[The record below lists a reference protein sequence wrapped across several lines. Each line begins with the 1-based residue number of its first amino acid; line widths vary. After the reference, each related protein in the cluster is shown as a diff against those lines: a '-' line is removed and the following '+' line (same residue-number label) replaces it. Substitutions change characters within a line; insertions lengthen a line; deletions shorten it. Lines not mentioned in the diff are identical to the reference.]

1 MLTKY
6 VYSIQNTV
14 EFYKLLKS
22 VKNKE
27 TAMAFKD
34 KYWKTGV
41 ESILQYKGTGYKGE
55 YPTFREMLEI
65 TTERYPENEAFKAI
79 VPKTVTYTYSQA
91 LKKIK
96 EIAYYL
102 ISKGVRKGDKIAV
115 TGKNSP
121 EWALAYFAISFA
133 GCTIIPLDYSLHN
146 EDAEKILSF
155 GDAKILF
162 IDGERINEVDK
173 EGKLFQEKISLESD
187 SKGYK
192 FILDLN
198 GPETELP
205 QLSCEDTAAILFT
218 SGTTGTPKGVMLSFK
233 NFMSSAL
240 SSMRLFNVYPEDV
253 FYAILPIHH
262 AYTMTAVLL
271 ETVINGSSV
280 VFGKRLVTP
289 IMLKELKEGKI
300 TMLLAVPM
308 LFNKLLAGLM
318 AGVKKQGAFKEG
330 LIHFLMGF
338 SGLVKKVF
346 GVNLGKKIFGNMLL
360 SKISL
365 DKMRL
370 CICGGGPLPAS
381 TFKQF
386 NQLGIDF
393 VQGYGLTETSPI
405 ININPIEVYIEE
417 SVGIPIPLVEEKI
430 VDPDED
436 GNGII
441 YVRGPQVMQ
450 GYYKNS
456 EATEEVLS
464 SDGWLN
470 TGDVGHI
477 DDKGFLYLTGRAK
490 SIIVTEGGKNV
501 FPEEIED
508 KFQLYNE
515 IEQCCIIPYIISK
528 ERKSEGI
535 RMVIYPSE
543 AYLKQNGLD
552 STVKHMESIVE
563 EVNKDLQSYK
573 KISMVTVVDTPLPMT
588 STKKVKRFE
597 VVKMFKD
604 K

>member
-1 MLTKY
+1 
-6 VYSIQNTV
+6 
-14 EFYKLLKS
+14 
-22 VKNKE
+22 
-27 TAMAFKD
+27 MAFKD
-34 KYWKTGV
+34 KYWKTNV
-41 ESILQYKGTGYKGE
+41 ETFFSYQGKKYMGQW
-55 YPTFREMLEI
+55 PTFREMMEI
-65 TTERYPENEAFKAI
+65 SEERFPDNEAFKAI
-79 VPKTVTYTYSQA
+79 VPKVVTFTYKEA
-91 LKKIK
+91 LKKIR

-102 ISKGVRKGDKIAV
+102 VATGAKKGDHIAV

-133 GCTIIPLDYSLHN
+133 GCIIVPLDYSLHI
-146 EDAEKILSF
+146 EDMEKILAF
-155 GDAKILF
+155 GDVDRIF
-162 IDGERINEVDK
+162 IDGEKIDEIDK
-173 EGKLFQEKISLESD
+173 DGKLFKEKISLEPE

-192 FILDLN
+192 YVLDLT

-205 QLSCEDTAAILFT
+205 KLHAEDTAAMLFT
-218 SGTTGTPKGVMLSFK
+218 SGTTGTPKGVMLSFS
-233 NFMSSAL
+233 NFMSSTL
-240 SSMRLFNVYPEDV
+240 SSQRLFDVYPTDV

-271 ETVINGSSV
+271 ETVVSGASC

-289 IMLKELKEGKI
+289 IMLKELREGKI

-318 AGVKKQGAFKEG
+318 AGVHKQGPFKEN

-338 SGLVKKVF
+338 SGFMKKVF
-346 GVNLGKKIFGNMLL
+346 HVNLGKKIFGNMLL

-370 CICGGGPLPAS
+370 CICGGGPLPPS

-417 SVGIPIPLVEEKI
+417 SVGIPIPGVEEKI
-430 VDPDED
+430 VSPDED

-441 YVRGPQVMQ
+441 YVRGPQVMK
-450 GYYKNS
+450 GYYKND

-477 DDKGFLYLTGRAK
+477 DSNGFLYLTGRAK

-508 KFQLYNE
+508 KFQLFNE
-515 IEQCCIIPYIISK
+515 IEQCCIIPYMINK
-528 ERKSEGI
+528 EMKTEGI
-535 RMVIYPSE
+535 RMVIYPTE
-543 AYLKQNGLD
+543 AYLKEHGMEET
-552 STVKHMESIVE
+552 SRHMEEVVE
-563 EVNKDLQSYK
+563 SVNKGLQSYK
-573 KISMVTVVDTPLPMT
+573 KITMVTVVDQPLPMT

-597 VVKMFKD
+597 VVKMFK
-604 K
+604 

>member
-1 MLTKY
+1 
-6 VYSIQNTV
+6 
-14 EFYKLLKS
+14 
-22 VKNKE
+22 
-27 TAMAFKD
+27 MAFKD
-34 KYWKTGV
+34 KYWKTNV
-41 ESILQYKGTGYKGE
+41 ETFFSYQGKKYMGQW
-55 YPTFREMLEI
+55 PTFREMMEI
-65 TTERYPENEAFKAI
+65 SEERFPDNEAFKAI
-79 VPKTVTYTYSQA
+79 VPKVVTFTYKEA
-91 LKKIK
+91 LKKIR

-102 ISKGVRKGDKIAV
+102 IATGAKKGDHIAV

-133 GCTIIPLDYSLHN
+133 GCIIVPLDYSLHI
-146 EDAEKILSF
+146 EDMEKILAF
-155 GDAKILF
+155 GDVDRIF
-162 IDGERINEVDK
+162 IDGEKIDEIDK
-173 EGKLFQEKISLESD
+173 EGKLFKEKISLEPE

-192 FILDLN
+192 YVLDLT

-205 QLSCEDTAAILFT
+205 KLHAEDTAAMLFT
-218 SGTTGTPKGVMLSFK
+218 SGTTGTPKGVMLSFS
-233 NFMSSAL
+233 NFMSSTL
-240 SSMRLFNVYPEDV
+240 SSQRLFDVYPTDV

-271 ETVINGSSV
+271 ETVVSGASC

-289 IMLKELKEGKI
+289 IMLKELREGKI

-318 AGVKKQGAFKEG
+318 TGVHKQGPFKEN

-338 SGLVKKVF
+338 SGFMKKVF
-346 GVNLGKKIFGNMLL
+346 HVNLGKKIFGNMLL

-370 CICGGGPLPAS
+370 CICGGGPLPPS

-417 SVGIPIPLVEEKI
+417 SVGIPIPGVEEKI
-430 VDPDED
+430 VSPDED

-441 YVRGPQVMQ
+441 YVRGPQVMK
-450 GYYKNS
+450 GYYKND

-477 DDKGFLYLTGRAK
+477 DSNGFLYLTGRAK

-508 KFQLYNE
+508 KFQLFNE
-515 IEQCCIIPYIISK
+515 IEQCCIIPYMINK
-528 ERKSEGI
+528 EMKTEGI
-535 RMVIYPSE
+535 RMVIYPTE
-543 AYLKQNGLD
+543 AYLKEHGMEET
-552 STVKHMESIVE
+552 SRHMEEVVE
-563 EVNKDLQSYK
+563 SVNKGLQSYK
-573 KISMVTVVDTPLPMT
+573 KITMVTVVDQPLPMT

-597 VVKMFKD
+597 VVKMFK
-604 K
+604 

>member
-1 MLTKY
+1 
-6 VYSIQNTV
+6 
-14 EFYKLLKS
+14 
-22 VKNKE
+22 
-27 TAMAFKD
+27 MAFKD
-34 KYWKTGV
+34 KYWKTNV
-41 ESILQYKGTGYKGE
+41 ETFFSYQGKKYMGQW
-55 YPTFREMLEI
+55 PTFREMMEI
-65 TTERYPENEAFKAI
+65 SEERFPDNEAFKAI
-79 VPKTVTYTYSQA
+79 VPKVVTFTYKEA
-91 LKKIK
+91 LKKIR

-102 ISKGVRKGDKIAV
+102 IATGAKKGDHIAV

-133 GCTIIPLDYSLHN
+133 GCIIVPLDYSLHI
-146 EDAEKILSF
+146 EDMEKILAF
-155 GDAKILF
+155 GDVDRIF
-162 IDGERINEVDK
+162 IDGEKIDEIDK
-173 EGKLFQEKISLESD
+173 EGKLFKEKISLEPE

-192 FILDLN
+192 YVLDLT

-205 QLSCEDTAAILFT
+205 KLHAEDTAAILFT
-218 SGTTGTPKGVMLSFK
+218 SGTTGTPKGVMLSFS
-233 NFMSSAL
+233 NFMSSTL
-240 SSMRLFNVYPEDV
+240 SSQRLFDVYPTDV

-271 ETVINGSSV
+271 ETVISGASC

-289 IMLKELKEGKI
+289 IMLKELREGKI

-318 AGVKKQGAFKEG
+318 AGVHKQGPFKEN

-338 SGLVKKVF
+338 SGFMKKVF
-346 GVNLGKKIFGNMLL
+346 HVNLGKKIFGNMLL

-365 DKMRL
+365 DKMRI

-417 SVGIPIPLVEEKI
+417 SVGIPIPGVEEKI
-430 VDPDED
+430 VSPDED

-441 YVRGPQVMQ
+441 YVRGPQVMK
-450 GYYKNS
+450 GYYKND

-477 DDKGFLYLTGRAK
+477 DSNGFLYLTGRAK

-508 KFQLYNE
+508 KFQLFNE
-515 IEQCCIIPYIISK
+515 IEQCCIIPYMINK
-528 ERKSEGI
+528 EMKTEGI
-535 RMVIYPSE
+535 RMVIYPTE
-543 AYLKQNGLD
+543 AYLKEHGMEET
-552 STVKHMESIVE
+552 SRHMEEVVE
-563 EVNKDLQSYK
+563 SVNKDLQSYK
-573 KISMVTVVDTPLPMT
+573 KITMVTVVDQPLPMT

-597 VVKMFKD
+597 VVKMFK
-604 K
+604 

>member
-1 MLTKY
+1 
-6 VYSIQNTV
+6 
-14 EFYKLLKS
+14 
-22 VKNKE
+22 
-27 TAMAFKD
+27 MAFKD
-34 KYWKTGV
+34 KYWKTNV
-41 ESILQYKGTGYKGE
+41 ETFFSYQGKKYMGQW
-55 YPTFREMLEI
+55 PTFREMMEI
-65 TTERYPENEAFKAI
+65 SEERFPDNEAFKAI
-79 VPKTVTYTYSQA
+79 VPKVVTFTYKEA
-91 LKKIK
+91 LKKIR

-102 ISKGVRKGDKIAV
+102 VATGAKKGDHIAV

-133 GCTIIPLDYSLHN
+133 GCIIVPLDYSLHI
-146 EDAEKILSF
+146 EDMEKILAF
-155 GDAKILF
+155 GDVDRIF
-162 IDGERINEVDK
+162 IDGEKIDGIDK
-173 EGKLFQEKISLESD
+173 EGKLFKEKISLEPE

-192 FILDLN
+192 YVLDLT

-205 QLSCEDTAAILFT
+205 KLHAEDTAAMLFT
-218 SGTTGTPKGVMLSFK
+218 SGTTGTPKGVMLSFS
-233 NFMSSAL
+233 NFMSSTL
-240 SSMRLFNVYPEDV
+240 SSQRLFDVYPTDV

-271 ETVINGSSV
+271 ETVISGASC

-289 IMLKELKEGKI
+289 IMLKELREGKI

-318 AGVKKQGAFKEG
+318 AGVHKQGPFKEN

-338 SGLVKKVF
+338 SGFMKKVF
-346 GVNLGKKIFGNMLL
+346 HVNLGKKIFGNMLL

-417 SVGIPIPLVEEKI
+417 SVGIPIPGVEEKI
-430 VDPDED
+430 VSPDED

-441 YVRGPQVMQ
+441 YVRGPQVMK
-450 GYYKNS
+450 GYYKND

-477 DDKGFLYLTGRAK
+477 DSNGFLYLTGRAK

-508 KFQLYNE
+508 KFQLFNE
-515 IEQCCIIPYIISK
+515 IEQCCIIPYMINK
-528 ERKSEGI
+528 EMKTEGI
-535 RMVIYPSE
+535 RMVIYPTE
-543 AYLKQNGLD
+543 AYLKEHGMEET
-552 STVKHMESIVE
+552 SRHMEEVVE
-563 EVNKDLQSYK
+563 SVNKDLQSYK
-573 KISMVTVVDTPLPMT
+573 KITMVTVVDQPLPMT

-597 VVKMFKD
+597 VVKMFK
-604 K
+604 

>member
-1 MLTKY
+1 
-6 VYSIQNTV
+6 
-14 EFYKLLKS
+14 
-22 VKNKE
+22 
-27 TAMAFKD
+27 MAFKD
-34 KYWKTGV
+34 KYWKTNV
-41 ESILQYKGTGYKGE
+41 ETFFSYQGKKYMGQW
-55 YPTFREMLEI
+55 PTFREMMEI
-65 TTERYPENEAFKAI
+65 SEERFPDNEAFKAI
-79 VPKTVTYTYSQA
+79 VPKVVTFTYKEA
-91 LKKIK
+91 LKKIR

-102 ISKGVRKGDKIAV
+102 VATGAKKGDHIAV

-133 GCTIIPLDYSLHN
+133 GCIIVPLDYSLHI
-146 EDAEKILSF
+146 EDMEKILAF
-155 GDAKILF
+155 GDVDRIF
-162 IDGERINEVDK
+162 IDGEKIDEIDK
-173 EGKLFQEKISLESD
+173 EGKLFKEKISLEPE

-192 FILDLN
+192 YVLDLT

-205 QLSCEDTAAILFT
+205 KLHAEDTAAMLFT
-218 SGTTGTPKGVMLSFK
+218 SGTTGTPKGVMLSFS
-233 NFMSSAL
+233 NFMSSTL
-240 SSMRLFNVYPEDV
+240 SSQRLFDVYPTDV

-271 ETVINGSSV
+271 ETVISGASC

-289 IMLKELKEGKI
+289 IMLKELREGKI

-318 AGVKKQGAFKEG
+318 AGVHKQGPFKEN

-338 SGLVKKVF
+338 SGFMKKVF
-346 GVNLGKKIFGNMLL
+346 HVNLGKKIFGNMLL

-417 SVGIPIPLVEEKI
+417 SVGIPIPGVEEKI
-430 VDPDED
+430 VSPDED

-441 YVRGPQVMQ
+441 YVRGPQVMK
-450 GYYKNS
+450 GYYKND

-477 DDKGFLYLTGRAK
+477 DSNGFLYLTGRAK

-508 KFQLYNE
+508 KFQLFNE
-515 IEQCCIIPYIISK
+515 IEQCCIIPYMINK
-528 ERKSEGI
+528 EMKTEGI
-535 RMVIYPSE
+535 RMVIYPTE
-543 AYLKQNGLD
+543 AYLKEHGMGET
-552 STVKHMESIVE
+552 SRHMEEVVE
-563 EVNKDLQSYK
+563 SVNKDLQSYK
-573 KISMVTVVDTPLPMT
+573 KITMVTVVDQPLPMT

-597 VVKMFKD
+597 VVKMFK
-604 K
+604 

>member
-1 MLTKY
+1 
-6 VYSIQNTV
+6 
-14 EFYKLLKS
+14 
-22 VKNKE
+22 
-27 TAMAFKD
+27 MAFKD
-34 KYWKTGV
+34 KYWKTNV
-41 ESILQYKGTGYKGE
+41 ETFFSYQGKKYMGQW
-55 YPTFREMLEI
+55 PTFREMMEI
-65 TTERYPENEAFKAI
+65 SEERFPDNEAFKAI
-79 VPKTVTYTYSQA
+79 VPKVVTFTYKEA
-91 LKKIK
+91 LKKIR

-102 ISKGVRKGDKIAV
+102 IATGAKKGDHIAV

-133 GCTIIPLDYSLHN
+133 GCVIVPLDYSLHI
-146 EDAEKILSF
+146 EDMEKILAF
-155 GDAKILF
+155 GDVDRIF
-162 IDGERINEVDK
+162 IDGEKIDEIDK
-173 EGKLFQEKISLESD
+173 EGKLFKEKISLEPE

-192 FILDLN
+192 YVLDLT

-205 QLSCEDTAAILFT
+205 KLHAEDTAAILFT
-218 SGTTGTPKGVMLSFK
+218 SGTTGTPKGVMLSFS
-233 NFMSSAL
+233 NFMSSTL
-240 SSMRLFNVYPEDV
+240 SSQRLFDVYPTDV

-271 ETVINGSSV
+271 ETVISGASC

-318 AGVKKQGAFKEG
+318 AGVHKQGPFKEN

-338 SGLVKKVF
+338 SGFMKKVF
-346 GVNLGKKIFGNMLL
+346 HVNLGKKIFGNMLL

-365 DKMRL
+365 DKIRL
-370 CICGGGPLPAS
+370 CICGGGPLPPS

-417 SVGIPIPLVEEKI
+417 SVGIPIPGVEEKI
-430 VDPDED
+430 VSPDED

-441 YVRGPQVMQ
+441 YVRGPQVMK
-450 GYYKNS
+450 GYYKND

-477 DDKGFLYLTGRAK
+477 DSNGFLYLTGRAK

-508 KFQLYNE
+508 KFQLFNE
-515 IEQCCIIPYIISK
+515 IEQCCIIPYMINK
-528 ERKSEGI
+528 EMKTEGI
-535 RMVIYPSE
+535 RMVIYPTE
-543 AYLKQNGLD
+543 AYLKEHGMEET
-552 STVKHMESIVE
+552 SRHMEEVVE
-563 EVNKDLQSYK
+563 SVNKDLQSYK
-573 KISMVTVVDTPLPMT
+573 KITMVTVVDQPLPMT

-597 VVKMFKD
+597 VVKMFK
-604 K
+604 

>member
-1 MLTKY
+1 
-6 VYSIQNTV
+6 
-14 EFYKLLKS
+14 
-22 VKNKE
+22 
-27 TAMAFKD
+27 MAFKD
-34 KYWKTGV
+34 KYWKTNV
-41 ESILQYKGTGYKGE
+41 ETFFSYQGKKYMGQW
-55 YPTFREMLEI
+55 PTFREMMEI
-65 TTERYPENEAFKAI
+65 SEERFPDNEAFKAI
-79 VPKTVTYTYSQA
+79 VPKVVTFTYKEA
-91 LKKIK
+91 LKKIR

-102 ISKGVRKGDKIAV
+102 IATGAKKGDHIAV

-133 GCTIIPLDYSLHN
+133 GCVIVPLDYSLHI
-146 EDAEKILSF
+146 EDMEKILAF
-155 GDAKILF
+155 GDVDRIF
-162 IDGERINEVDK
+162 IDGEKIDEIDK
-173 EGKLFQEKISLESD
+173 EGKLFKEKISLEPE
-187 SKGYK
+187 SKGHKYV
-192 FILDLN
+192 LDLT

-205 QLSCEDTAAILFT
+205 KLHAEDTAAILFT
-218 SGTTGTPKGVMLSFK
+218 SGTTGTPKGVMLSFT
-233 NFMSSAL
+233 NFMSSTL
-240 SSMRLFNVYPEDV
+240 SSQRLFDVYPTDV

-271 ETVINGSSV
+271 ETVISGASC

-318 AGVKKQGAFKEG
+318 AGVHKQGPFKEN

-338 SGLVKKVF
+338 SGFMKKVF
-346 GVNLGKKIFGNMLL
+346 HVNLGKKIFGNMLL

-417 SVGIPIPLVEEKI
+417 SVGIPIPGVEEKI
-430 VDPDED
+430 VSPDED

-441 YVRGPQVMQ
+441 YVRGPQVMK
-450 GYYKNS
+450 GYYKND

-477 DDKGFLYLTGRAK
+477 DSNGFLYLTGRAK

-508 KFQLYNE
+508 KFQLFNE
-515 IEQCCIIPYIISK
+515 IEQCCIIPYMINK
-528 ERKSEGI
+528 EMKTEGI
-535 RMVIYPSE
+535 RMVIYPTE
-543 AYLKQNGLD
+543 AYLKEHGMEET
-552 STVKHMESIVE
+552 SRHMEEVVE
-563 EVNKDLQSYK
+563 SVNKDLQSYK
-573 KISMVTVVDTPLPMT
+573 KITMVTVVDQPLPMT

-597 VVKMFKD
+597 VVKMFK
-604 K
+604 

>member
-1 MLTKY
+1 
-6 VYSIQNTV
+6 
-14 EFYKLLKS
+14 
-22 VKNKE
+22 
-27 TAMAFKD
+27 MAFKD
-34 KYWKTGV
+34 KYWKTNV
-41 ESILQYKGTGYKGE
+41 ETFFSYQGKKYMGQW
-55 YPTFREMLEI
+55 PTFREMMEI
-65 TTERYPENEAFKAI
+65 SEERFPDNEAFKAI
-79 VPKTVTYTYSQA
+79 VPKVVTFTYKEA
-91 LKKIK
+91 LKKIR

-102 ISKGVRKGDKIAV
+102 IASGAKKCDHIAV
-115 TGKNSP
+115 TVKNRP
-121 EWALAYFAISFA
+121 KWALAYFAISFA
-133 GCTIIPLDYSLHN
+133 GCIIVPLDYSLHL
-146 EDAEKILSF
+146 EDMEKILAF
-155 GDAKILF
+155 GDVDRIF
-162 IDGERINEVDK
+162 IDGEKIDEIDK
-173 EGKLFQEKISLESD
+173 DGKLFKEKISLEPE

-192 FILDLN
+192 YVLDLT

-205 QLSCEDTAAILFT
+205 KLHAEDTAAMLFT
-218 SGTTGTPKGVMLSFK
+218 SGTTGTPQGVMLSFS
-233 NFMSSAL
+233 NFMSSTL
-240 SSMRLFNVYPEDV
+240 SSQRLFDVYPTDV

-271 ETVINGSSV
+271 ETVISGASC

-289 IMLKELKEGKI
+289 IMLKELREGKI

-318 AGVKKQGAFKEG
+318 AGVHKQGPFKDN

-338 SGLVKKVF
+338 SGFMKKVF
-346 GVNLGKKIFGNMLL
+346 HVNLGKKIFGNMLL

-370 CICGGGPLPAS
+370 CICGGGPLPPS

-393 VQGYGLTETSPI
+393 VQGYGLTETSPS

-417 SVGIPIPLVEEKI
+417 SVGIPIPGVEEKI
-430 VDPDED
+430 VSPDED

-441 YVRGPQVMQ
+441 YVRGPQVMK
-450 GYYKNS
+450 GYYKND

-477 DDKGFLYLTGRAK
+477 DSNGFLYLTGRAK

-508 KFQLYNE
+508 KFQLFNE
-515 IEQCCIIPYIISK
+515 IEQCCIIPYMINK
-528 ERKSEGI
+528 EMKTEGI
-535 RMVIYPSE
+535 RMVIYPTE
-543 AYLKQNGLD
+543 AYLKEHGMEET
-552 STVKHMESIVE
+552 SRHMEEVVE
-563 EVNKDLQSYK
+563 SVNKDLQSYK
-573 KISMVTVVDTPLPMT
+573 KITMVTVVDQPLPMT

-597 VVKMFKD
+597 VVKMFK
-604 K
+604 

>member
-1 MLTKY
+1 
-6 VYSIQNTV
+6 
-14 EFYKLLKS
+14 
-22 VKNKE
+22 
-27 TAMAFKD
+27 MAFKD
-34 KYWKTGV
+34 KYWKTNV
-41 ESILQYKGTGYKGE
+41 ETFFSYQGKKYMGQW
-55 YPTFREMLEI
+55 PTFREMMEI
-65 TTERYPENEAFKAI
+65 SEERFPDNEAFKAI
-79 VPKTVTYTYSQA
+79 VPKVVTFTYKEA
-91 LKKIK
+91 LKKIR

-102 ISKGVRKGDKIAV
+102 IATGAKKGDHIAV

-133 GCTIIPLDYSLHN
+133 GCIIVPLDYSLHI
-146 EDAEKILSF
+146 EDMEKILAF
-155 GDAKILF
+155 GDVDRIF
-162 IDGERINEVDK
+162 IDGEKIDEIDK
-173 EGKLFQEKISLESD
+173 EGKLFKEKISLEPE

-192 FILDLN
+192 YVLDLT

-205 QLSCEDTAAILFT
+205 KLHAEDTAAMLFT
-218 SGTTGTPKGVMLSFK
+218 SGTTGTPKGVMLSFS
-233 NFMSSAL
+233 NFMSSTL
-240 SSMRLFNVYPEDV
+240 SSQRLFDVYPTDV

-271 ETVINGSSV
+271 ETVVSGASC

-289 IMLKELKEGKI
+289 IMLKELREGKI

-318 AGVKKQGAFKEG
+318 AGVHKQGPFKEN

-338 SGLVKKVF
+338 SGFMKKVF
-346 GVNLGKKIFGNMLL
+346 HVNLGKKIFGNMLL

-370 CICGGGPLPAS
+370 CICGGGPLPPS

-417 SVGIPIPLVEEKI
+417 SVGIPIPGVEEKI
-430 VDPDED
+430 VSPDED

-441 YVRGPQVMQ
+441 YVRGPQVMK
-450 GYYKNS
+450 GYYKND

-477 DDKGFLYLTGRAK
+477 DSNGFLYLTGRAK

-508 KFQLYNE
+508 KFQLFNE
-515 IEQCCIIPYIISK
+515 IEQCCIIPYMINK
-528 ERKSEGI
+528 EMKTEGI
-535 RMVIYPSE
+535 RMVIYPTE
-543 AYLKQNGLD
+543 AYLKEHGMEET
-552 STVKHMESIVE
+552 SRHMEEVVE
-563 EVNKDLQSYK
+563 SVNKDLQSYK
-573 KISMVTVVDTPLPMT
+573 KITMVTVVDQPLPMT

-597 VVKMFKD
+597 VVKMFK
-604 K
+604 

>member
-1 MLTKY
+1 
-6 VYSIQNTV
+6 
-14 EFYKLLKS
+14 
-22 VKNKE
+22 
-27 TAMAFKD
+27 MAFKD
-34 KYWKTGV
+34 KYWKTNV
-41 ESILQYKGTGYKGE
+41 ETFFSYQGKKYMGQW
-55 YPTFREMLEI
+55 PTFREMMEI
-65 TTERYPENEAFKAI
+65 SEERFPDNEAFKAI
-79 VPKTVTYTYSQA
+79 VPKVVTFTYKEA
-91 LKKIK
+91 LKKIR
-96 EIAYYL
+96 EIAYY
-102 ISKGVRKGDKIAV
+102 IVATGAKKGDHIAV

-133 GCTIIPLDYSLHN
+133 GCIIVPLDYSLHI
-146 EDAEKILSF
+146 EDMEKILAF
-155 GDAKILF
+155 GDVDRIF
-162 IDGERINEVDK
+162 IDGEKIDEIDK
-173 EGKLFQEKISLESD
+173 EGKLFKEKISLEPE

-192 FILDLN
+192 YVLDLT

-205 QLSCEDTAAILFT
+205 KLHAEDTAAMLFT
-218 SGTTGTPKGVMLSFK
+218 SGTTGTPKGVMLSFS
-233 NFMSSAL
+233 NFMSSTL
-240 SSMRLFNVYPEDV
+240 SSQRLFDVYPTDV

-271 ETVINGSSV
+271 ETVISGASC

-289 IMLKELKEGKI
+289 IMLKELREGKI

-318 AGVKKQGAFKEG
+318 AGVHKQGPFKEN

-338 SGLVKKVF
+338 SGFMKKVF
-346 GVNLGKKIFGNMLL
+346 HVNLGKKIFGNMLL

-365 DKMRL
+365 DNMRL

-417 SVGIPIPLVEEKI
+417 SVGIPIPGVEEKI
-430 VDPDED
+430 VSPDED

-441 YVRGPQVMQ
+441 YVRGPQVMK
-450 GYYKNS
+450 GYYKND

-477 DDKGFLYLTGRAK
+477 DSNGFLYLTGRAK

-508 KFQLYNE
+508 KFQLFNE
-515 IEQCCIIPYIISK
+515 IEQCCIIPYMINK
-528 ERKSEGI
+528 EMKTEGI
-535 RMVIYPSE
+535 RMVIYPTE
-543 AYLKQNGLD
+543 AYLKEHGMEET
-552 STVKHMESIVE
+552 SRHMEEVVE
-563 EVNKDLQSYK
+563 SVNKDLQSYK
-573 KISMVTVVDTPLPMT
+573 KITMVTVVDQPLPMT

-597 VVKMFKD
+597 VVKMFK
-604 K
+604 

>member
-1 MLTKY
+1 
-6 VYSIQNTV
+6 
-14 EFYKLLKS
+14 
-22 VKNKE
+22 
-27 TAMAFKD
+27 MAFKD
-34 KYWKTGV
+34 KYWKTNV
-41 ESILQYKGTGYKGE
+41 ETFFSYQGKKYMGQW
-55 YPTFREMLEI
+55 PTFREMMEI
-65 TTERYPENEAFKAI
+65 SEERFPDNEAFKAI
-79 VPKTVTYTYSQA
+79 VPKVVTFTYKEA
-91 LKKIK
+91 LKKIR

-102 ISKGVRKGDKIAV
+102 IASGAKKGDHIAV

-133 GCTIIPLDYSLHN
+133 GCIIVPLDYSLHI
-146 EDAEKILSF
+146 EDMEKILAF
-155 GDAKILF
+155 GDVDRIF
-162 IDGERINEVDK
+162 IDGEKIDEIDK
-173 EGKLFQEKISLESD
+173 EGKLFKEKISLEPE

-192 FILDLN
+192 YVLDLT

-205 QLSCEDTAAILFT
+205 KLHAEDTAAMLFT
-218 SGTTGTPKGVMLSFK
+218 SGTTGTPKGVMLSFS
-233 NFMSSAL
+233 NFMSSTL
-240 SSMRLFNVYPEDV
+240 SSQRLFDVYPTDV
-253 FYAILPIHH
+253 FYEILPIHH

-271 ETVINGSSV
+271 ETVISGASC

-289 IMLKELKEGKI
+289 IMLKELREGKI

-318 AGVKKQGAFKEG
+318 AGVHKQGPFKEN

-338 SGLVKKVF
+338 SGFMKKVF
-346 GVNLGKKIFGNMLL
+346 HVNLGKKIFGNMLL

-370 CICGGGPLPAS
+370 CICGGGPLPPS

-417 SVGIPIPLVEEKI
+417 SVGIPIPGVEEKI
-430 VDPDED
+430 VSPDED

-441 YVRGPQVMQ
+441 YVRGPQVMK
-450 GYYKNS
+450 GYYKND

-477 DDKGFLYLTGRAK
+477 DSNGFLYLTGRAK

-508 KFQLYNE
+508 KFQLFNE
-515 IEQCCIIPYIISK
+515 IEQCCIIPYMINK
-528 ERKSEGI
+528 EMKTEGI
-535 RMVIYPSE
+535 RMVIYPTE
-543 AYLKQNGLD
+543 AYLKEHGMEET
-552 STVKHMESIVE
+552 SRHMEEVVE
-563 EVNKDLQSYK
+563 SVNKDLQSYK
-573 KISMVTVVDTPLPMT
+573 KITMVTVVDQPLPMT

-597 VVKMFKD
+597 VVKMFK
-604 K
+604 

>member
-1 MLTKY
+1 
-6 VYSIQNTV
+6 
-14 EFYKLLKS
+14 
-22 VKNKE
+22 
-27 TAMAFKD
+27 MAFKD
-34 KYWKTGV
+34 KYWKTNV
-41 ESILQYKGTGYKGE
+41 ETFFSYQGKKYMGQW
-55 YPTFREMLEI
+55 PTFREMMEI
-65 TTERYPENEAFKAI
+65 SEKRFPDNEAFKAI
-79 VPKTVTYTYSQA
+79 VPKVVTFTYKEA
-91 LKKIK
+91 LKKIR

-102 ISKGVRKGDKIAV
+102 VATGAKKGDHIAV

-133 GCTIIPLDYSLHN
+133 GCIIVPLDYSLHI
-146 EDAEKILSF
+146 EDMEKILAF
-155 GDAKILF
+155 GDVDRIF
-162 IDGERINEVDK
+162 IDGEKIDEIDK
-173 EGKLFQEKISLESD
+173 EGKLFKEKISLEPE

-192 FILDLN
+192 YVLDLT

-205 QLSCEDTAAILFT
+205 KLHAEDTAAMLFT
-218 SGTTGTPKGVMLSFK
+218 SGTTGTPKGVMLSFS
-233 NFMSSAL
+233 NFMSSTL
-240 SSMRLFNVYPEDV
+240 SSQRLFDVYPTDV

-271 ETVINGSSV
+271 ETVISGASC

-289 IMLKELKEGKI
+289 IMLKELREGKI

-318 AGVKKQGAFKEG
+318 AGVHKQGPFKEN

-338 SGLVKKVF
+338 SGFMKKVF
-346 GVNLGKKIFGNMLL
+346 HVNLGKKIFGNMLL

-370 CICGGGPLPAS
+370 CICGGGPLPPS

-405 ININPIEVYIEE
+405 ININPIEVYIED
-417 SVGIPIPLVEEKI
+417 SVGIPIPGVEEKI
-430 VDPDED
+430 VSPDED

-441 YVRGPQVMQ
+441 YVRGPQVMK
-450 GYYKNS
+450 GYYKND

-477 DDKGFLYLTGRAK
+477 DSNGFLYLTGRAK

-508 KFQLYNE
+508 KFQLFNE
-515 IEQCCIIPYIISK
+515 IEQCCIIPYMINK
-528 ERKSEGI
+528 EMKTEGI
-535 RMVIYPSE
+535 RMVIYPTE
-543 AYLKQNGLD
+543 AYLKEHGMEET
-552 STVKHMESIVE
+552 SRHMEEVVE
-563 EVNKDLQSYK
+563 SVNKDLQSYK
-573 KISMVTVVDTPLPMT
+573 KITMVTVVDQPLPMT

-597 VVKMFKD
+597 VVKMFK
-604 K
+604 

>member
-1 MLTKY
+1 
-6 VYSIQNTV
+6 
-14 EFYKLLKS
+14 
-22 VKNKE
+22 
-27 TAMAFKD
+27 MAFKD
-34 KYWKTGV
+34 KYWKTNV
-41 ESILQYKGTGYKGE
+41 ETFFSYQGKKYMGQW
-55 YPTFREMLEI
+55 PTFREMMEI
-65 TTERYPENEAFKAI
+65 SEERFPDNEAFKAI
-79 VPKTVTYTYSQA
+79 VPKVVTFTYKEA
-91 LKKIK
+91 LKKIR

-102 ISKGVRKGDKIAV
+102 IATGAKKGDHIAV

-133 GCTIIPLDYSLHN
+133 GCIIVPLDYSLHI
-146 EDAEKILSF
+146 EDMEKILAF
-155 GDAKILF
+155 GDVDRIF
-162 IDGERINEVDK
+162 IDGEKIDEIDK
-173 EGKLFQEKISLESD
+173 EGKLFKEKISLEPE

-192 FILDLN
+192 YVLDLT

-205 QLSCEDTAAILFT
+205 KLHAEDTAAMLFT
-218 SGTTGTPKGVMLSFK
+218 SGTTGTPKGVMLSFS
-233 NFMSSAL
+233 NFMSSTL
-240 SSMRLFNVYPEDV
+240 SSQRLFDVYPTDV

-271 ETVINGSSV
+271 ETVVSGASC

-318 AGVKKQGAFKEG
+318 AGVHKQGPFKEN

-338 SGLVKKVF
+338 SGFMKKVF
-346 GVNLGKKIFGNMLL
+346 HVNLGKKIFGNMLL

-370 CICGGGPLPAS
+370 CICGGGPLPPS

-417 SVGIPIPLVEEKI
+417 SVGIPIPGVEEKI
-430 VDPDED
+430 VSPDED

-441 YVRGPQVMQ
+441 YVRGPQVMK
-450 GYYKNS
+450 GYYKND

-477 DDKGFLYLTGRAK
+477 DSNGFLYLTGRAK

-508 KFQLYNE
+508 KFQLFNE
-515 IEQCCIIPYIISK
+515 IEQCCIIPYMINK
-528 ERKSEGI
+528 EMKTEGI
-535 RMVIYPSE
+535 RMVIYPTE
-543 AYLKQNGLD
+543 AYLKEHGMEET
-552 STVKHMESIVE
+552 SRHMEEVVE
-563 EVNKDLQSYK
+563 SVNKGLQSYK
-573 KISMVTVVDTPLPMT
+573 KITMVTVVDQPLPMT

-597 VVKMFKD
+597 VVKMFK
-604 K
+604 

>member
-1 MLTKY
+1 
-6 VYSIQNTV
+6 
-14 EFYKLLKS
+14 
-22 VKNKE
+22 
-27 TAMAFKD
+27 MAFKD
-34 KYWKTGV
+34 KYWKTNV
-41 ESILQYKGTGYKGE
+41 ETFFSYQGKKYMGQW
-55 YPTFREMLEI
+55 PTFREMMEI
-65 TTERYPENEAFKAI
+65 SEERFPDNEAFKAI
-79 VPKTVTYTYSQA
+79 VPKVVTFTYKEA
-91 LKKIK
+91 LKKIR

-102 ISKGVRKGDKIAV
+102 VATGAKKGDHIAV

-133 GCTIIPLDYSLHN
+133 GCIIVPLDYSLHI
-146 EDAEKILSF
+146 EDMEKILAF
-155 GDAKILF
+155 GDVDRIF
-162 IDGERINEVDK
+162 IDGEKIDEIDK
-173 EGKLFQEKISLESD
+173 EGKLFKEKISLEPE

-192 FILDLN
+192 YVLDLT

-205 QLSCEDTAAILFT
+205 KLHAEDTAAMLFT
-218 SGTTGTPKGVMLSFK
+218 SGTTGTPKGVMLSFS
-233 NFMSSAL
+233 NFMSSTL
-240 SSMRLFNVYPEDV
+240 SSQRLFDVYPTDV

-271 ETVINGSSV
+271 ETVISGASC

-289 IMLKELKEGKI
+289 IMLKELREGKI

-318 AGVKKQGAFKEG
+318 AGVHKQGPFKEN
-330 LIHFLMGF
+330 LIRFLMGF
-338 SGLVKKVF
+338 SGFMKKVF
-346 GVNLGKKIFGNMLL
+346 HVNLGKKIFGNMLL

-370 CICGGGPLPAS
+370 CICGGGPLPPS

-417 SVGIPIPLVEEKI
+417 SVGIPIPGVEEKI
-430 VDPDED
+430 VSPDED

-441 YVRGPQVMQ
+441 YVRGPQVMK
-450 GYYKNS
+450 GYYKND

-477 DDKGFLYLTGRAK
+477 DSNGFLYLTGRAK

-508 KFQLYNE
+508 KFQLFNE
-515 IEQCCIIPYIISK
+515 IEQCCIIPYMINK
-528 ERKSEGI
+528 EMKTEGI
-535 RMVIYPSE
+535 RMVIYPTE
-543 AYLKQNGLD
+543 AYLKEHGMEET
-552 STVKHMESIVE
+552 SRHMEEVVE
-563 EVNKDLQSYK
+563 SVNKDLQSYK
-573 KISMVTVVDTPLPMT
+573 KITMVTVVDQPLPMT

-597 VVKMFKD
+597 VVKMFK
-604 K
+604 

>member
-1 MLTKY
+1 
-6 VYSIQNTV
+6 
-14 EFYKLLKS
+14 
-22 VKNKE
+22 
-27 TAMAFKD
+27 MAFKD
-34 KYWKTGV
+34 KYWKTNV
-41 ESILQYKGTGYKGE
+41 ETFFSYQGKKYMGQW
-55 YPTFREMLEI
+55 PTFREMMEI
-65 TTERYPENEAFKAI
+65 SEERFPDNEAFKAI
-79 VPKTVTYTYSQA
+79 VPKVVTFTYKEA
-91 LKKIK
+91 LKKIR

-102 ISKGVRKGDKIAV
+102 VATGAKKGDHIAV

-133 GCTIIPLDYSLHN
+133 GCIIVPLDYSLHI
-146 EDAEKILSF
+146 EDMEKILAF
-155 GDAKILF
+155 GDVDRIF
-162 IDGERINEVDK
+162 IDGEKIDEIDK
-173 EGKLFQEKISLESD
+173 EGKLFKEKISLEPE

-192 FILDLN
+192 YVLDLT

-205 QLSCEDTAAILFT
+205 KLHAEDTAAILFT
-218 SGTTGTPKGVMLSFK
+218 SGTTGTPKGVMLSFS
-233 NFMSSAL
+233 NFMSSTL
-240 SSMRLFNVYPEDV
+240 SSQRLFDVYPTDV

-271 ETVINGSSV
+271 ETVVSGASC

-289 IMLKELKEGKI
+289 IMLKELREGKI

-318 AGVKKQGAFKEG
+318 AGVHKQGPFKEN

-338 SGLVKKVF
+338 SGFMKKVF
-346 GVNLGKKIFGNMLL
+346 HVNLGKKIFGNMLL

-370 CICGGGPLPAS
+370 CICGGGPLPPS

-417 SVGIPIPLVEEKI
+417 SVGIPIPGVEEKI
-430 VDPDED
+430 VSPDED

-441 YVRGPQVMQ
+441 YVRGPQVMK
-450 GYYKNS
+450 GYYKND

-477 DDKGFLYLTGRAK
+477 DSNGFLYLTGRAK

-508 KFQLYNE
+508 KFQLFNE
-515 IEQCCIIPYIISK
+515 IEQCCIIPYMINK
-528 ERKSEGI
+528 EMKTEGI
-535 RMVIYPSE
+535 RMVIYPTE
-543 AYLKQNGLD
+543 AYLKEHGMEET
-552 STVKHMESIVE
+552 SRHMEEVVE
-563 EVNKDLQSYK
+563 SVNKDLQSYK
-573 KISMVTVVDTPLPMT
+573 KITMVTVVDQPLPMT

-597 VVKMFKD
+597 VVKMFK
-604 K
+604 

>member
-1 MLTKY
+1 
-6 VYSIQNTV
+6 
-14 EFYKLLKS
+14 
-22 VKNKE
+22 
-27 TAMAFKD
+27 MAFKD
-34 KYWKTGV
+34 KYWKTNV
-41 ESILQYKGTGYKGE
+41 ETFFSYQGKKYMGQW
-55 YPTFREMLEI
+55 PTFREMMEI
-65 TTERYPENEAFKAI
+65 SEERFPDNEAFKAI
-79 VPKTVTYTYSQA
+79 VPKVVTFTYKEA
-91 LKKIK
+91 LKKIR

-102 ISKGVRKGDKIAV
+102 VATGAKKGDHIAV

-133 GCTIIPLDYSLHN
+133 GCVIVPLDYSLHI
-146 EDAEKILSF
+146 EDMEKILAF
-155 GDAKILF
+155 GDVDRIF
-162 IDGERINEVDK
+162 IDGEKIDEIDK
-173 EGKLFQEKISLESD
+173 EGKLFKEKISLEPE
-187 SKGYK
+187 SKGHKYV
-192 FILDLN
+192 LDLT

-205 QLSCEDTAAILFT
+205 KLHAEDTAAMLFT
-218 SGTTGTPKGVMLSFK
+218 SGTTGTPKGVMLSFS
-233 NFMSSAL
+233 NFMSSTL
-240 SSMRLFNVYPEDV
+240 SSQRLFDVYPTDV

-271 ETVINGSSV
+271 ETVISGASC

-289 IMLKELKEGKI
+289 IMLKELREGKI

-318 AGVKKQGAFKEG
+318 AGVHKQGPFKEN

-338 SGLVKKVF
+338 SGFMKKVF
-346 GVNLGKKIFGNMLL
+346 HVNLGKKIFGNMLL

-370 CICGGGPLPAS
+370 CICGGGPLPPS

-417 SVGIPIPLVEEKI
+417 SVGIPIPGVEEKI
-430 VDPDED
+430 VSPDED

-441 YVRGPQVMQ
+441 YVRGPQVMK
-450 GYYKNS
+450 GYYKND

-477 DDKGFLYLTGRAK
+477 DSNGFLYLTGRAK

-508 KFQLYNE
+508 KFQLFNE
-515 IEQCCIIPYIISK
+515 IEQCCIIPYMINK
-528 ERKSEGI
+528 EMKTEGI
-535 RMVIYPSE
+535 RMVIYPTE
-543 AYLKQNGLD
+543 AYLKEHGMEET
-552 STVKHMESIVE
+552 SRHMEEVVE
-563 EVNKDLQSYK
+563 SVNKDLQSYK
-573 KISMVTVVDTPLPMT
+573 KITMVTVVDQPLPMT

-597 VVKMFKD
+597 VVKMFK
-604 K
+604 

>member
-1 MLTKY
+1 
-6 VYSIQNTV
+6 
-14 EFYKLLKS
+14 
-22 VKNKE
+22 
-27 TAMAFKD
+27 MAFKD
-34 KYWKTGV
+34 KYWKTNV
-41 ESILQYKGTGYKGE
+41 ETFFSYQGKKYMGQW
-55 YPTFREMLEI
+55 PTFREMMEI
-65 TTERYPENEAFKAI
+65 SEERFPDNEAFKAI
-79 VPKTVTYTYSQA
+79 VPKVVTFTYKEA
-91 LKKIK
+91 LKKIR

-102 ISKGVRKGDKIAV
+102 IASGAKKGDHIAV

-133 GCTIIPLDYSLHN
+133 GCIIVPLDYSLHI
-146 EDAEKILSF
+146 EDMEKILAF
-155 GDAKILF
+155 GDVDRIF
-162 IDGERINEVDK
+162 IDGEKIDEIDK
-173 EGKLFQEKISLESD
+173 EGKLFKEKISLEPE
-187 SKGYK
+187 SKGHKYV
-192 FILDLN
+192 LDLT

-205 QLSCEDTAAILFT
+205 KLHAEDTAAMLFT
-218 SGTTGTPKGVMLSFK
+218 SGTTGTPKGVMLSFS
-233 NFMSSAL
+233 NFMSSTL
-240 SSMRLFNVYPEDV
+240 SSQRLFDVYPTDV

-271 ETVINGSSV
+271 ETVISGASC

-289 IMLKELKEGKI
+289 IMLKELREGKI

-318 AGVKKQGAFKEG
+318 AGVHKQGPFKEN

-338 SGLVKKVF
+338 SGFMKKVF
-346 GVNLGKKIFGNMLL
+346 HVNLGKKIFGNMLL

-365 DKMRL
+365 DNMRL

-417 SVGIPIPLVEEKI
+417 SVGIPIPGVEEKI
-430 VDPDED
+430 VSPDED

-441 YVRGPQVMQ
+441 YVRGPQVMK
-450 GYYKNS
+450 GYYKND

-477 DDKGFLYLTGRAK
+477 DSNGFLYLTGRAK

-508 KFQLYNE
+508 KFQLFNE
-515 IEQCCIIPYIISK
+515 IEQCCIIPYMINK
-528 ERKSEGI
+528 EMKTEGI
-535 RMVIYPSE
+535 RMVIYPTE
-543 AYLKQNGLD
+543 AYLKEHGMEET
-552 STVKHMESIVE
+552 SRHMEEVVE
-563 EVNKDLQSYK
+563 SVNKDLQSYK
-573 KISMVTVVDTPLPMT
+573 KITMVTVVDQPLPMT

-597 VVKMFKD
+597 VVKMFK
-604 K
+604 

>member
-1 MLTKY
+1 
-6 VYSIQNTV
+6 
-14 EFYKLLKS
+14 
-22 VKNKE
+22 
-27 TAMAFKD
+27 MAFKD
-34 KYWKTGV
+34 KYWKTNV
-41 ESILQYKGTGYKGE
+41 ETFFSYQGKKYMGQW
-55 YPTFREMLEI
+55 PTFREMMEI
-65 TTERYPENEAFKAI
+65 SEERFPDNEAFKAI
-79 VPKTVTYTYSQA
+79 VPKVVTFTYKEA
-91 LKKIK
+91 LKKIR

-102 ISKGVRKGDKIAV
+102 IATGAKKGDHIAV

-133 GCTIIPLDYSLHN
+133 GCIIVPLDYSLHI
-146 EDAEKILSF
+146 EDMEKILAF
-155 GDAKILF
+155 GDVDRIF
-162 IDGERINEVDK
+162 IDGEKIDEIDK
-173 EGKLFQEKISLESD
+173 EGKLFKEKISLEPE
-187 SKGYK
+187 SKGHKYV
-192 FILDLN
+192 LDLT

-205 QLSCEDTAAILFT
+205 KLHAEDTAAMLFT
-218 SGTTGTPKGVMLSFK
+218 SGTTGTPKGVMLSFS
-233 NFMSSAL
+233 NFMSSTL
-240 SSMRLFNVYPEDV
+240 SSQRLFDVYPTDV

-271 ETVINGSSV
+271 ETVVSGASC

-289 IMLKELKEGKI
+289 IMLKELREGKI

-318 AGVKKQGAFKEG
+318 AGVHKQGPFKEN

-338 SGLVKKVF
+338 SGFMKKVF
-346 GVNLGKKIFGNMLL
+346 HVNLGKKIFGNMLL

-370 CICGGGPLPAS
+370 CICGGGPLPPS

-417 SVGIPIPLVEEKI
+417 SVGIPIPGVEEKI
-430 VDPDED
+430 VSPDED

-441 YVRGPQVMQ
+441 YVRGPQVMK
-450 GYYKNS
+450 GYYKND

-477 DDKGFLYLTGRAK
+477 DSNGFLYLTGRAK

-508 KFQLYNE
+508 KFQLFNE
-515 IEQCCIIPYIISK
+515 IEQCCIIPYMINK
-528 ERKSEGI
+528 EMKTEGI
-535 RMVIYPSE
+535 RMVIYPTE
-543 AYLKQNGLD
+543 AYLKEHGMEET
-552 STVKHMESIVE
+552 SRHMEEVVE
-563 EVNKDLQSYK
+563 SVNKGLQSYK
-573 KISMVTVVDTPLPMT
+573 KITMVTVVDQPLPMT

-597 VVKMFKD
+597 VVKMFK
-604 K
+604 

>member
-1 MLTKY
+1 
-6 VYSIQNTV
+6 
-14 EFYKLLKS
+14 
-22 VKNKE
+22 
-27 TAMAFKD
+27 MAFKD
-34 KYWKTGV
+34 KYWKTNV
-41 ESILQYKGTGYKGE
+41 ETFFSYQGKKYMGQW
-55 YPTFREMLEI
+55 PTFREMMEI
-65 TTERYPENEAFKAI
+65 SEERFPDNEAFKAI
-79 VPKTVTYTYSQA
+79 VPKVVTFTYKEA
-91 LKKIK
+91 LKKIR

-102 ISKGVRKGDKIAV
+102 VATGAKKGDHIAV

-133 GCTIIPLDYSLHN
+133 GCIIVPLDYSLHI
-146 EDAEKILSF
+146 EDMEKILAF
-155 GDAKILF
+155 GDVDRIF
-162 IDGERINEVDK
+162 IDGEKIDEIDK
-173 EGKLFQEKISLESD
+173 EGKLFKEKISLEPE
-187 SKGYK
+187 SKGHKYV
-192 FILDLN
+192 LDLT

-205 QLSCEDTAAILFT
+205 KLHAEDTAAMLFT
-218 SGTTGTPKGVMLSFK
+218 SGTTGTPKGVMLSFS
-233 NFMSSAL
+233 NFMSSTL
-240 SSMRLFNVYPEDV
+240 SSQRLFDVYPTDV

-271 ETVINGSSV
+271 ETVVSGASC

-289 IMLKELKEGKI
+289 IMLKELREGKI

-318 AGVKKQGAFKEG
+318 TGVHKQGPFKEN

-338 SGLVKKVF
+338 SGFMKKVF
-346 GVNLGKKIFGNMLL
+346 HVNLGKKIFGNMLL

-370 CICGGGPLPAS
+370 CICGGGPLPPS

-417 SVGIPIPLVEEKI
+417 SVGIPIPGVEEKI
-430 VDPDED
+430 VSPDED

-441 YVRGPQVMQ
+441 YVRGPQVMK
-450 GYYKNS
+450 GYYKND

-477 DDKGFLYLTGRAK
+477 DSNGFLYLTGRAK

-508 KFQLYNE
+508 KFQLFNE
-515 IEQCCIIPYIISK
+515 IEQCCIIPYMINK
-528 ERKSEGI
+528 EMKTEGI
-535 RMVIYPSE
+535 RMVIYPTE
-543 AYLKQNGLD
+543 AYLKEHGMEET
-552 STVKHMESIVE
+552 SRHMEEVVE
-563 EVNKDLQSYK
+563 SVNKGLQSYK
-573 KISMVTVVDTPLPMT
+573 KITMVTVVDQPLPMT

-597 VVKMFKD
+597 VVKMFK
-604 K
+604 

>member
-1 MLTKY
+1 
-6 VYSIQNTV
+6 
-14 EFYKLLKS
+14 
-22 VKNKE
+22 
-27 TAMAFKD
+27 MAFKD
-34 KYWKTGV
+34 KYWKTNV
-41 ESILQYKGTGYKGE
+41 ETFFSYQGKKYMGQW
-55 YPTFREMLEI
+55 PTFREMMEI
-65 TTERYPENEAFKAI
+65 SEERFPDNEAFKAI
-79 VPKTVTYTYSQA
+79 VPKVVTFTYKEA
-91 LKKIK
+91 LKKIR

-102 ISKGVRKGDKIAV
+102 VATGAKKGDHIAV

-133 GCTIIPLDYSLHN
+133 GCIIVPLDYSLHI
-146 EDAEKILSF
+146 EDMEKILAF
-155 GDAKILF
+155 GDVDRIF
-162 IDGERINEVDK
+162 IDGEKIDEIDK
-173 EGKLFQEKISLESD
+173 EGKLFKEKISLEPE

-192 FILDLN
+192 YVLDLT

-205 QLSCEDTAAILFT
+205 KLHAEDTAAILFT
-218 SGTTGTPKGVMLSFK
+218 SGTTGTPKGVMLSFS
-233 NFMSSAL
+233 NFMSSTL
-240 SSMRLFNVYPEDV
+240 SSQRLFDVYPTDV

-271 ETVINGSSV
+271 ETVVSGASC

-318 AGVKKQGAFKEG
+318 TGVHKQGPFKEN

-338 SGLVKKVF
+338 SGFMKKVF
-346 GVNLGKKIFGNMLL
+346 HVNLGKKIFGNMLL

-365 DKMRL
+365 DKMSL

-417 SVGIPIPLVEEKI
+417 SVGIPIPGVEEKI
-430 VDPDED
+430 VSPDED

-441 YVRGPQVMQ
+441 YVRGPQVMK
-450 GYYKNS
+450 GYYKND

-477 DDKGFLYLTGRAK
+477 DSNGFLYLTGRAK

-508 KFQLYNE
+508 KFQLFNE
-515 IEQCCIIPYIISK
+515 IEQCCIIPYMINK
-528 ERKSEGI
+528 EMKTEGI
-535 RMVIYPSE
+535 RMVIYPTE
-543 AYLKQNGLD
+543 AYLKEHGMEET
-552 STVKHMESIVE
+552 SRHMEEVVE
-563 EVNKDLQSYK
+563 SVNKDLQSYK
-573 KISMVTVVDTPLPMT
+573 KITMVTVVDQPLPMT

-597 VVKMFKD
+597 VVKMFK
-604 K
+604 